1 MKTSRQIRLEAEA
14 KSMSNATDI
23 IEETVPNT
31 TITATTT
38 VQPESISLQ
47 TEVAKPI
54 VDDTIYA
61 DVDYANAYKPYR
73 ITKEYKDTTGLKL
86 EVYNH
91 ILFSDKPICLIGDKG
106 VGKTALIHDVSV
118 DMYED
123 GKLGGLIT
131 LQGNYNTSDRHMI
144 GFNRLR
150 GMSGEAVK
158 GAVVNA
164 ICLANYY
171 AKQGK
176 IVIFYIDELPNI
188 PTEVSIILASLLD
201 GRRMIQT
208 QDGKVWKLEPEAKL
222 VVVASG
228 NPSHYAGVNTLQ
240 EALLSRFTGFYVGY
254 PSDVS
259 IKQIIDFDSYGITPD
274 VYDPLLQLCADIH
287 GMKQKNDL
295 DYVISPRDLF
305 MFCEEYQN
313 RMNVY
318 EPRESK
324 DLALSGALEKCI
336 LFNYQDLAERELV
349 KQSINDTFNIKLDMK
364 FS

>member
-1 MKTSRQIRLEAEA
+1 MKKTSRMLKAEA
-14 KSMSNATDI
+14 DRNTGMTNYIKSIGESI
-23 IEETVPNT
+23 PSVEPETV
-31 TITATTT
+31 
-38 VQPESISLQ
+38 SLQ
-47 TEVAKPI
+47 TEQATPT

-91 ILFSDKPICLIGDKG
+91 ILHSDKPLCLIGDKG
-106 VGKTALIHDVSV
+106 VGKTALIHDVPV

-123 GKLGGLIT
+123 GRLGGLIT

-144 GFNRLR
+144 GYNRLR

-164 ICLANYY
+164 VCLANHF
-171 AKQGK
+171 AKDGK

-208 QDGKVWKLEPEAKL
+208 QDGKVWKLEPEARL

-240 EALLSRFTGFYVGY
+240 EALLSRFNGYYVGY

-259 IKQIIDFDSYGITPD
+259 IKQIIDFDSYGIKPE
-274 VYDPLLQLCADIH
+274 VYEPLLQLCSDIH

-295 DYVISPRDLF
+295 DYVISPRDLI
-305 MFCEEYQN
+305 MFCEEYHN

-318 EPRESK
+318 EPREAE
-324 DLALSGALEKCI
+324 DNALLGSLEKCI
-336 LFNYQDLAERELV
+336 LFNYQDLTERELV
-349 KQSINDTFNIKLDMK
+349 KQSINDTFDIKLDMK